1 MDYVKMRFDK
11 GETGWA
17 EDLGD
22 NRYRVSNVPL
32 SDGLHFGDIVEF
44 EEGVDLYSG
53 NFRIVEKGLDQKLV
67 FSYSTKRSMDTL
79 SERCNL
85 DEFKPDVCL
94 EGWTHE
100 REGPEG
106 GSGMAALCYK
116 STVDIEKLFK
126 GLDDDITFE
135 VEEN

>member
-1 MDYVKMRFDK
+1 MDYVKMRY
-11 GETGWA
+11 GEGECGWA
-17 EDLGD
+17 EDLGN

-44 EEGVDLYSG
+44 EEGADLYNG
-53 NFRIVEKGLDQKLV
+53 NFRIVEKGLDQKIV
-67 FSYSTKRSMDTL
+67 FRYSTKIARDTI
-79 SERCNL
+79 SERCNM

-94 EGWTHE
+94 EGWTAV
-100 REGPEG
+100 REGPEA

-126 GLDDDITFE
+126 DIDGITFE